1 MALHLNAAL
10 SIDTVNASPVPS
22 SESPHQSTCLYGRP
36 AVRLFCTA
44 KRKQQVM
51 PKRALRAAT
60 LARRRELTPEQVSAH
75 SLELQRRF
83 LALPEYHRARVIA
96 LYSPI
101 QHEAQTT
108 LVAHEALSAGKSLL
122 YPAVEGEDIQ
132 FRRVASLS
140 ELVPGRFGILEPTGE
155 PCRPCDADLIVV
167 PGVAFDMFGR
177 RIGYGK
183 GYYDRSLHL
192 LEGSGKLVA
201 FCYDFQLSE
210 AIVGEPHDVTMDLIV
225 TELRVVRV
233 NKNI

>member
-1 MALHLNAAL
+1 
-10 SIDTVNASPVPS
+10 
-22 SESPHQSTCLYGRP
+22 
-36 AVRLFCTA
+36 
-44 KRKQQVM
+44 M

-83 LALPEYHRARVIA
+83 LALPEYQRAQVIA

-101 QHEAQTT
+101 QHEVETSQ
-108 LVAHEALSAGKSLL
+108 VAAEALAAGKSLL
-122 YPAVEGEDIQ
+122 YPAVEGDDIQ
-132 FRRVASLS
+132 FRRVNSLG
-140 ELVPGRFGILEPTGE
+140 ELVPGRYGILEPTGK
-155 PCRPCDADLIVV
+155 PGRPCDVDLIVV
-167 PGVAFDMFGR
+167 PGVAFDFFGR

-183 GYYDRSLHL
+183 GFYDRSLHP
-192 LEGSGKLVA
+192 LEGSGRLVG